1 MTPLHPY
8 CTYGRRDNLSLTHQ
22 LLRKLL
28 THLSYIYSGVNP
40 DALLYD
46 RSYGGVVTIDGMG
59 NSQAD
64 YGSGWYSD
72 HHFHYGYLVYAAGMT
87 CLRT

>member
-1 MTPLHPY
+1 M
-8 CTYGRRDNLSLTHQ
+8 
-22 LLRKLL
+22 
-28 THLSYIYSGVNP
+28 NP

-72 HHFHYGYLVYAAGMT
+72 HHFHYGYLVYAAGDDWSSNSIHNT
-87 CLRT
+87 NIWLT